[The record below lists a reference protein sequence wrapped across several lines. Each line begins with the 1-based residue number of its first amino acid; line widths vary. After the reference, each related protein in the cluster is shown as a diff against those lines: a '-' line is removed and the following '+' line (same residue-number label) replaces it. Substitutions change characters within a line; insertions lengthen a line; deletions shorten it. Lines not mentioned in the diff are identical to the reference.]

1 MIANRMENFT
11 MGESTITMVEA
22 GIYEARR
29 GHLES
34 SVCSLN
40 FDNGEEIKVQP
51 RFSVEINSF
60 NVVGEDKEGEI
71 KLRVSGNGTFEFYD
85 NGTHLLFEGKFKA
98 DEKDTHIAI
107 RNHIVVDLKVSVT
120 FNGMGRNKFNGQKIT
135 GSIEAKHA
143 GIDASGLG
151 IFKLSGTGKID

>member
-1 MIANRMENFT
+1 MVANRVENFT
-11 MGESTITMVEA
+11 IGESTITMVEA

-40 FDNGEEIKVQP
+40 FDNGEEIKIHP
-51 RFSVEINSF
+51 RFSVEIDSF

-71 KLRVSGNGTFEFYD
+71 KLRVSGNGTFEFCD
-85 NGTHLLFEGKFKA
+85 NGSQILFEGKFRA
-98 DEKDTHIAI
+98 EEKDTHIAI
-107 RNHIVVDLKVSVT
+107 RNHIVVDLKVSAA
-120 FNGMGRNKFNGQKIT
+120 FNGMGKHKFNGQKIT
-135 GSIEAKHA
+135 GSMEVKHA

-151 IFKLSGTGKID
+151 IFKLCGTGKID